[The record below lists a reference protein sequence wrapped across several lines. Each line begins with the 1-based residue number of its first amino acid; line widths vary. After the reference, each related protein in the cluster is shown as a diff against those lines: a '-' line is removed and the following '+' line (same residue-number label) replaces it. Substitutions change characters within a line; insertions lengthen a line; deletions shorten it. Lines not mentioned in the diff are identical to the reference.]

1 MTLHNLGLVLTLFY
15 NAVLAAVDVAAWRW
29 LRRKPTVQRW
39 LAMMTSV
46 GAVAVAMAAVTS
58 LSRFAV
64 FRNLSFGL
72 FGHVALLLF
81 LSIFWMRKVS
91 KLLSAACGTAALA
104 LWIVAFDAFLIEPT
118 WLEVSHYQ
126 LSSTKLTRPLRI
138 VVVAD
143 LQTDGFGDY
152 ERRVLR
158 LAADQKPDLLLFAG
172 DYVQDQDPKARNSIA
187 KEINEYLRELE
198 LTAPCGMFAIRGNI
212 DGEHWRTV
220 FDGSDVKAVPD
231 TQTFDLDGLQLTC
244 LGREDSFHPSLTI
257 ENDQPSRFHVVLGH
271 SPNFAL
277 GQVRADLLLAGHTH
291 GGQVRL
297 PFVGPLVTLSHVP
310 RSWAA
315 GLTELPSGAKLLVS
329 RGIGMERDS
338 APRIRFLC
346 RPQLVVIDLV
356 PEADGSEKVTMK
368 GQ

>member
-1 MTLHNLGLVLTLFY
+1 MSLHTLGIILTLFY

-39 LAMMTSV
+39 LVMMIAV

-72 FGHVALLLF
+72 FGHVALFLF
-81 LSIFWMRKVS
+81 LSVFWMRKVS

-104 LWIVAFDAFLIEPT
+104 IWMVAFDAFLIEPT
-118 WLEVSHYQ
+118 WLEVSRYQ
-126 LSSTKLTRPLRI
+126 LSSRKLTHRLRI

-143 LQTDGFGDY
+143 LQTDGFGAY

-172 DYVQDQDPKARNSIA
+172 DYVHGPDPKARNSIA
-187 KEINEYLRELE
+187 KKINEYLRELE
-198 LTAPCGMFAIRGNI
+198 LALPCGAYAIQGNI
-212 DGEHWRTV
+212 DDTRWHAV
-220 FDGSDVKAVPD
+220 FDGSGVTAVPN

-244 LGREDSFHPSLTI
+244 LGREDSFHPGLTF

-329 RGIGMERDS
+329 RGIGMERGS

-346 RPQLVVIDLV
+346 RPQLVVVDLV
-356 PEADGSEKVTMK
+356 PEADVRKN
-368 GQ
+368 